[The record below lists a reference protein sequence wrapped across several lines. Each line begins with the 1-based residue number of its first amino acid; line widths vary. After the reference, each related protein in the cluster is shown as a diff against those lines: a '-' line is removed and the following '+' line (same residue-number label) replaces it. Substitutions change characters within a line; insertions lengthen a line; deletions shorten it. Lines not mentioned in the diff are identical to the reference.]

1 MATVIRRRIGG
12 DVSALNARNHQ
23 WHDEGL
29 LITVRMPGGRV
40 AMVNLPIEKVS
51 AILEAA
57 FREAGLP
64 LAPQIGAV
72 PTVGG
77 LFSRVR
83 RAAQGV
89 SSKVVPAKVRRA
101 ATKAAKKLDRAA
113 LTAANFYAR
122 PEVLAAL
129 TAASAVPGLG
139 VVTAPLAAGS
149 LGTAAALKTRKA
161 VMAAYRGRPAAALM
175 QAAQVV
181 PGASQYANAY
191 RSFRPYA
198 PAARALAPWA
208 RSALSG
214 APRRRV

>member
-12 DVSALNARNHQ
+12 DVGALNARNHQ

-29 LITVRMPGGRV
+29 LISVRMPGGRV
-40 AMVNLPIEKVS
+40 AMVNLPIAKVS

-64 LAPQIGAV
+64 LAPQVGAV

-83 RAAQGV
+83 RAAQNV
-89 SSKVVPAKVRRA
+89 SKKAVPAKVRRA
-101 ATKAAKKLDRAA
+101 ATRAAKKLDRAA

-129 TAASAVPGLG
+129 TAAAAVPGLG

-149 LGTAAALKTRKA
+149 LGTAAALKARKA
-161 VMAAYRGRPAAALM
+161 AMAAYRGRPAAALG
-175 QAAQVV
+175 QAAQLI
-181 PGASQYANAY
+181 PGASQYTT
-191 RSFRPYA
+191 
-198 PAARALAPWA
+198 AARALAPWGRA
-208 RSALSG
+208 ALSG
-214 APRRRV
+214 VPRRRV